1 MKSLNGAA
9 MPAPRGARAAALVL
23 ASILATLG
31 LTGCGGGKSEQ
42 RFTTTDD
49 DGIITAAPP
58 VAAPAIAVA
67 AQNASLGGEPEAV
80 PADSLPP
87 DVAALAA
94 DSLASPGESVEVAAR
109 TTPDVIE
116 VSLWDGIGR
125 RQSFAYDST
134 AGLWR
139 GRYRVPLG
147 VQGDRLGLAVIAKNG
162 LGLRHRVWV
171 FLRIERGDPGG
182 SPDTKLETGVA
193 PASGS

>member
-1 MKSLNGAA
+1 ML
-9 MPAPRGARAAALVL
+9 APRGVRAATLVL
-23 ASILATLG
+23 ASLLATLS
-31 LTGCGGGKSEQ
+31 LMGCGGGRSE
-42 RFTTTDD
+42 RSFTTTDE
-49 DGIITAAPP
+49 GST
-58 VAAPAIAVA
+58 APAPLASTPEVAVP

-87 DVAALAA
+87 DVTALAA

-109 TTPDVIE
+109 ATPDVVE

-125 RQSFAYDST
+125 KQSFAYDST

-171 FLRIERGDPGG
+171 FLRIERGAPGE
-182 SPDTKLETGVA
+182 SPDTKLETGAA